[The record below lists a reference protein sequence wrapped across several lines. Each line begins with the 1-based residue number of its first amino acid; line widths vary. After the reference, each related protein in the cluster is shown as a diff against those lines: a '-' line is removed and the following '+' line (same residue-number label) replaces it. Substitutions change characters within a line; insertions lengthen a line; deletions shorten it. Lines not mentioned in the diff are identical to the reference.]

1 MAKQK
6 REIDVRA
13 EMFSRVKQ
21 VYGLFIL
28 VGLCVVVR
36 LIWVLA
42 FSGEV
47 AYNAE
52 RLEERIFVADSI
64 YSRRGSILSRDREP
78 LATSILRYRVDFDMA
93 SDGFDSLNTFK
104 EQADTLGKL
113 LANFFGD
120 RTAADYR
127 REMIN
132 AHNAPQRGIFC
143 PRVGYASQR

>member
-47 AYNAE
+47 AYNTDIIAGGDGAFGRKANGE
-52 RLEERIFVADSI
+52 SAGFVYICGGLVIVRKADHNKVCVI
-64 YSRRGSILSRDREP
+64 
-78 LATSILRYRVDFDMA
+78 
-93 SDGFDSLNTFK
+93 NT
-104 EQADTLGKL
+104 
-113 LANFFGD
+113 
-120 RTAADYR
+120 
-127 REMIN
+127 
-132 AHNAPQRGIFC
+132 APCGIH
-143 PRVGYASQR
+143 RVGYSVFVIRAHD